1 MKNSN
6 ISIFTIA
13 EKAGI
18 STATVSRVLNHPE
31 LVNDKTI
38 ELVRSTMKELDYVPK
53 RSSAQKNKS
62 IPKLL
67 LINVPQISNPFYS
80 EIIRGIEASASNHK
94 YRTLISQEPLG
105 TDEEIR
111 SFMSFAKSLH
121 TNGVIL
127 CSPLSRPEQYHQIG
141 ESLPLVQCCEYASE
155 EYSYVSINDYKA
167 AFSAMEHIYS
177 QGRRK
182 IAFING
188 PFTYKY
194 STERQRGYDAFI
206 LQAGLPVYPGWCI
219 SLAEI
224 NYDMAYASACQ
235 MLTSGNPPDAIFA
248 SSDLV
253 AAAVIK
259 AAQQYHLN
267 VPDDLVVVGFDNIDI
282 STISSPSIT
291 TVSQPSFQ
299 IGYTAGEILNE
310 HISSPVA
317 YTQHIL
323 HNTELIIRQSSVPQK
338 TSQFNDNP
346 LFSVPII
353 MEKKE
358 DSKTVL

>member
-1 MKNSN
+1 MKNKN

-31 LVNDKTI
+31 LVNSKTI

-53 RSSAQKNKS
+53 RSSVPKNKS
-62 IPKLL
+62 TSKLL

-80 EIIRGIEASASNHK
+80 EIIRGIEASASNHEH
-94 YRTLISQEPLG
+94 RMLISQEPLG

-111 SFMSFAKSLH
+111 SFVSFAKHLH
-121 TNGVIL
+121 TSGIIL
-127 CSPLSRPEQYHQIG
+127 CSPLSRPEQYHYVG
-141 ESLPLVQCCEYASE
+141 ETIPVVQCCEYLSE
-155 EYSYVSINDYKA
+155 DYSYVSINDFKA

-188 PFTYKY
+188 PLIYKY
-194 STERQRGYDAFI
+194 SKERQRGYDTFVQ
-206 LQAGLPVYPGWCI
+206 QAGLNAYPGWRVC
-219 SLAEI
+219 LAEI

-235 MLTSGNPPDAIFA
+235 MLTSSNPPDAIFA
-248 SSDLV
+248 SSDLI

-267 VPDDLVVVGFDNIDI
+267 VPEDLVVVGFDNIDI
-282 STISSPSIT
+282 SIISNPSIT
-291 TVSQPSFQ
+291 TVSQPRFQ

-310 HISSPVA
+310 HMTSPVA

-323 HNTELIIRQSSVPQK
+323 HNTELVIRQSSVPKKSAQYSGN
-338 TSQFNDNP
+338 TISSAPF
-346 LFSVPII
+346 F
-353 MEKKE
+353 MEKSE
-358 DSKTVL
+358 SGNN